1 MKTRSKTFL
10 PACERAWEDRGEGI
24 RRRIMGYD
32 PHLMTVEVAFATGA
46 VGAQHAHYHS
56 QATCIVSG
64 RFEVR
69 NDGQTQL
76 LGPGDGYYVAP
87 DTPHGLR
94 CLEQGTA
101 LDIFSPVRAD
111 FLK

>member
-1 MKTRSKTFL
+1 M
-10 PACERAWEDRGEGI
+10 A
-24 RRRIMGYD
+24 YD

-56 QATCIVSG
+56 QATYIVSG

-69 NDGQTQL
+69 IDGQTQR

-87 DTPHGLR
+87 DTPHELR
-94 CLEQGTA
+94 RLEQGTA
-101 LDIFSPVRAD
+101 LDVFSPVRAD